1 MRTVLISTDRPDFH
15 HLLVRG
21 EIPPHGVVVPEG
33 GTPHPDGTQHFTLKV
48 NLKVIS
54 STAFAMWLLRKIRS
68 IPGHHRLEIGGAVM
82 SQQMPE
88 AIDLIAD
95 AVVNAKRL
103 ARLAA

>member
-1 MRTVLISTDRPDFH
+1 MRTVLISTDRHNFH

-21 EIPPHGVVVPEG
+21 EIPPHGVVVPKSG
-33 GTPHPDGTQHFTLKV
+33 IPHPDGTQRVTLKV
-48 NLKVIS
+48 NLKMIS
-54 STAFAMWLLRKIRS
+54 GTAFAMWLLRKIRS
-68 IPGHHRLEIGGAVM
+68 IPGNHRLEIGGAVM

-95 AVVNAKRL
+95 AVVNAKRV